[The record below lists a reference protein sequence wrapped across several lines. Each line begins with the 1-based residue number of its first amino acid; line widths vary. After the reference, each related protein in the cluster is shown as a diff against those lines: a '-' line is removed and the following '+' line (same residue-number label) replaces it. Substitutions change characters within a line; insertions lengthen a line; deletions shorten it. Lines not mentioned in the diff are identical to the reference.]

1 MYIMYNLR
9 TVQYSDMEVIIFIVF
24 VCFILFFVYS
34 TFLNIFIVCS
44 FVSSS
49 YVEFLMLTQRALL
62 QKNLCTCTSSTATN
76 GKIKFQVKSHLFTI
90 LTGSKHLYRHKIMQQ
105 SLFPE
110 ENSVT
115 VHAA

>member
-1 MYIMYNLR
+1 MYNLR

-49 YVEFLMLTQRALL
+49 YVEFLMLTQRAML
-62 QKNLCTCTSSTATN
+62 QKILCTCTSSTATN
-76 GKIKFQVKSHLFTI
+76 GKNKISTSQVTFIYNTDCFEASSQT
-90 LTGSKHLYRHKIMQQ
+90 
-105 SLFPE
+105 
-110 ENSVT
+110 
-115 VHAA
+115 